1 MNLLAAVPGFTGN
14 QTSLNPVGPGAAHI
28 EREFVLIFWIT
39 GVVYCLV
46 LVALMITVWRRRDT
60 LATIPDAQPTSD
72 ADDRFASRAVAGAMV
87 ITIVLLFIM
96 LVGSFRTSHALG
108 SMNYE
113 TALTINIIGH
123 QWWAISGGG
132 RCNIRT
138 TASRTRW

>member
-28 EREFVLIFWIT
+28 EREFVLILWIT